1 MTPPRISIIKLGQ
14 TDKIRE
20 TYGTKHVAQ
29 DMLVPMSSLT
39 ESIDCM
45 DKEFSVYPLWLCP
58 MLLPS
63 VPRRSPAARGLVHA
77 KAKGS
82 SSVIPSQMF
91 VDIGAY
97 GAPRTPDF
105 NVKTSLP
112 VVEDFVLSVGGFQ
125 ALYADSLLSRSDF
138 RKMFDHDLYDS
149 LRKEYKMDSNFPEIY
164 DKVSLSARK

>member
-29 DMLVPMSSLT
+29 DMLVPLSSLP
-39 ESIDCM
+39 ESMNCM
-45 DKEFSVYPLWLCP
+45 DKEFYVYPLWLCP

-63 VPRRSPAARGLVHA
+63 VRRDSPAARGLVHA
-77 KAKGS
+77 KSKGNS
-82 SSVIPSQMF
+82 EMIPAQMF

-105 NVKTSLP
+105 NVKKSLP

-149 LRKEYKMDSNFPEIY
+149 LRKDYKMDKTFPEVY

>member
-29 DMLVPMSSLT
+29 DMLVPMSYLA
-39 ESIDCM
+39 ESMDCM
-45 DKEFSVYPLWLCP
+45 DKNFSVYPLWLCP

-63 VPRRSPAARGLVHA
+63 VTRNSPAARGLVHA
-77 KAKGS
+77 KFKGNS
-82 SSVIPSQMF
+82 QKIPAQMY

-97 GAPRTPDF
+97 GAPKIPDF
-105 NVKTSLP
+105 NAKASLP
-112 VVEDFVLSVGGFQ
+112 IVEDFVLSVGGFQ

-149 LRKEYKMDSNFPEIY
+149 LRKQHKMDKNFPEIY
-164 DKVSLSARK
+164 DKVALSSRK